1 MNRKRRFGLD
11 GAAAVHEFHVT
22 GPMMRDARD
31 NIAFFAFHTFLVE
44 VHSNEENNRVRAKL
58 YNCRACVCNGNV
70 EIRVAGSSGSPAIR
84 KLMHNV
90 LLGKYKKN

>member
-11 GAAAVHEFHVT
+11 GAAVHEFHVT

-31 NIAFFAFHTFLVE
+31 NIAFFAFHTFLVV

-70 EIRVAGSSGSPAIR
+70 
-84 KLMHNV
+84 V
-90 LLGKYKKN
+90 LLGKCKKN